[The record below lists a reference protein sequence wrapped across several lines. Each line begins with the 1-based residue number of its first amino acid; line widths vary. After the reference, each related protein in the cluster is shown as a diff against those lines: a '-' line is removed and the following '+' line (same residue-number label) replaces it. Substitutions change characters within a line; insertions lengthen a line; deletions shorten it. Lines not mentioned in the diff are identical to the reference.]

1 MSGHGDW
8 QRVRTLFAEA
18 LELPEAERDGW
29 IAAQCGDDAETLAE
43 LRSLL
48 AAQSAPRSGFLSRGE
63 HMFSPLFA
71 AQSQAP
77 TAPGPGSR
85 IGPYQLLREIGAGG
99 MGRVFLAERADGQV
113 NRQVAL
119 KLIRGEFSHPELQRR
134 FLRER
139 DTLARLAHPNVATL
153 HDGGVADDGAPYF
166 TMELVEGE
174 PIDQWCDARHRDVRA
189 RVGLVLKIC
198 DAVQYAH
205 RNLVV
210 HRDIKPSNILVT
222 ASGEPKLLD
231 FGIAKPLAAD
241 AASGEQTGTN
251 VQPMTR
257 EYAAPEQVLGEPVT
271 IATDEYSLGVLLYEL
286 LSGHRPYRRASLGE
300 IGWSKA
306 IVEEPPEPL
315 DRAVER
321 AARGKEVS
329 DAPRLAAA
337 RGTSVEALKRLLRG
351 DLERIVQRALAKA
364 PEARYSTVGAMADDL
379 RAYLDGRALSGGTRR
394 YRLRKFVR
402 RHWLPLAAG
411 AAAVLATIGGAAG
424 IAWEA
429 RQREHAAESALR
441 EAKTSA
447 SVKDFLIGLFEAVD
461 PQQAKGRNITAREL
475 LDRGKKN
482 IDAKPPDDAIVK
494 AEMQAV
500 LGRIDFRLGLF
511 TEASEL
517 QRQAATAFG
526 TDGTHPLQ
534 LLQAELD
541 RSETL
546 VEALDFKTATTTLA
560 AADAHLRALPDAPA
574 RERTRLLTLQSR
586 LAVQQRKFADAKRSA
601 DAAVAL
607 ARSAHVDDRLLTHAL
622 LVAGDA
628 EWGLHALDAAEAHF
642 REGLALAERTEGT
655 DGMTVASMHR
665 NLGIVAASRSHY
677 ADALAEVQIA
687 LDIHSKVLGPEHPL
701 TLDDMTEI
709 AQYQQHL
716 GHFREASE
724 LLKKTDAIQQRTLG
738 AESPARGG
746 TLVNLGV
753 ALIGDDDLPGAEHA
767 FEAAIAIWQPKFG
780 RDFQG
785 VQFAVGNLGH
795 VHRRQ
800 GRLDEAEAELAEV
813 QRGFE
818 AHGVK
823 DDPELFYQL
832 GELQRLR
839 GHADAAVKLDR
850 QGLDAAQAKEGESSE
865 TTALAH
871 RYLAL
876 ALRDSGDKAGAQREL
891 RASLAFFDGAF
902 AQTGHP
908 YEATAQ
914 LELATMLAGDS
925 GGHDEALRLAGAA
938 ADIRTRFFGVDDAR
952 TRAAREIALHL
963 DTPAPTAAAHASR
976 AKHAE
981 HRPRAT

>member
-1 MSGHGDW
+1 MSSHGDW
-8 QRVRTLFAEA
+8 QRVKALFAQA
-18 LELPEAERDGW
+18 LDVPAAERDGW
-29 IAAQCGDDAETLAE
+29 IAAQCGDDAATLAE

-48 AAQSAPRSGFLSRGE
+48 AAQNAPRSDFLSRGE
-63 HMFSPLFA
+63 HLFSPVFQAHADA
-71 AQSQAP
+71 AN
-77 TAPGPGSR
+77 APGAGAR
-85 IGPYQLLREIGAGG
+85 IGPYLLLREIGAGG

-113 NRQVAL
+113 HRQVAL
-119 KLIRGEFSHPELQRR
+119 KLIRGDFFNPELLRR

-139 DTLARLAHPNVATL
+139 DTLARLTHPHIATL
-153 HDGGVADDGAPYF
+153 HDGGVAEDGAPYF

-174 PIDQWCDARHRDVRA
+174 PVDRWCDAQRLDVRA

-222 ASGEPKLLD
+222 ANGEPKLLD
-231 FGIAKPLAAD
+231 FGIAKPLAD
-241 AASGEQTGTN
+241 AADGEQTGTN
-251 VQPMTR
+251 LQPMTR

-286 LSGHRPYRRASLGE
+286 LTDHRPYRRAALGE

-306 IVEEPPEPL
+306 ILEESPEPL
-315 DRAVER
+315 DRAIDRPRRGKQESE
-321 AARGKEVS
+321 AARI
-329 DAPRLAAA
+329 AAA

-351 DLERIVQRALAKA
+351 DLERIVQRTLAKT
-364 PEARYSTVGAMADDL
+364 PEARYSTVGALAEDL
-379 RAYLDGRALSGGTRR
+379 RAYLDGRALSGGTRT

-411 AAAVLATIGGAAG
+411 AAAVLAIIGGTAG

-461 PQQAKGRNITAREL
+461 PQEAKGRNITAREL

-482 IDAKPPDDAIVK
+482 IDTKPPDDPIVK

-511 TEASEL
+511 AEASEL
-517 QRQAATAFG
+517 QRQAAAAFAA
-526 TDGTHPLQ
+526 DGTRALS
-534 LLQAELD
+534 LLQTELD

-546 VEALDFKTATTTLA
+546 VEALDFKTATATLA
-560 AADAHLRALPDAPA
+560 AAESHLHAMPDAPA
-574 RERTRLLTLQSR
+574 RERTRLLTLKSA
-586 LAVQQRKFADAKRSA
+586 LAVQQRQFADAKRDA

-607 ARSAHVDDRLLTHAL
+607 ARAAPVDDRLLTHAL
-622 LVAGDA
+622 LLAGDA

-642 REGLALAERTEGT
+642 REGLALAERTEGA

-665 NLGIVAASRSHY
+665 NLGIIAASRSHF
-677 ADALAEVQIA
+677 ADALAEVRIS
-687 LDIHSKVLGPEHPL
+687 LDIHSRVLGAEHPL
-701 TLDDMTEI
+701 TLDDMAEV

-724 LLKKTDAIQQRTLG
+724 LLQKTDAVQQRTLG
-738 AESPARGG
+738 AQSPARGG

-753 ALIGDDDLPGAEHA
+753 ALIGNDDLPGAERA
-767 FEAAIAIWQPKFG
+767 FEAAIAVWQPKFG
-780 RDFQG
+780 RDFPG

-795 VHRRQ
+795 VHRLQ
-800 GRLDEAEAELAEV
+800 GRLDEAETELAEV

-832 GELQRLR
+832 GELERLR
-839 GHADAAVKLDR
+839 GHADAAVKLNR
-850 QGLDAAQAKEGESSE
+850 QALDAATAKEGESSE
-865 TTALAH
+865 STALAH
-871 RYLAL
+871 GYLAL
-876 ALRDSGDKAGAQREL
+876 ALRDSGDRAGAEREL
-891 RASLAFFDGAF
+891 RASLAFFKSAF
-902 AQTGHP
+902 PETGHP
-908 YEATAQ
+908 LEATAQ
-914 LELATMLAGDS
+914 LELAALLTHDP

-938 ADIRTRFFGVDDAR
+938 ADTRTRFFGADDAR
-952 TRAAREIALHL
+952 TRAAHDIARHL
-963 DTPAPTAAAHASR
+963 DKSAPGVSTHASR
-976 AKHAE
+976 ARHGD
-981 HRPRAT
+981 RPPRAM